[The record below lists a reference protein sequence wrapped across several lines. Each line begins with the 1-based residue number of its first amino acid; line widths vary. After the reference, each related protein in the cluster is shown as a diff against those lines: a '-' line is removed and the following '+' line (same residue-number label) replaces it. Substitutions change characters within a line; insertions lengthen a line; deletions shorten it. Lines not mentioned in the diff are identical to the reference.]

1 MDERLPFHVKTA
13 IKPKLKRRSVST
25 YRIWQTESL
34 TWDDVCQL
42 WDSDVITAEDIKNI
56 APLYFEK
63 AELTAVLEVIE
74 KVENDSY
81 TDCDTPLVI
90 DKPYFERGSRGLH

>member
-1 MDERLPFHVKTA
+1 MNERLPFHLKTA
-13 IKPKLKRRSVST
+13 IKPKPKRCSVST
-25 YRIWQTESL
+25 YRVCRTESL

-42 WDSDVITAEDIKNI
+42 WDSDVITAEDVRNI

-81 TDCDTPLVI
+81 ADCDTPSVTA
-90 DKPYFERGSRGLH
+90 KPYFERAWRALH